1 MLLNEVDAKRILREA
16 GISVTDT
23 RLATSRGE
31 AIVLSEELG
40 FPVVL
45 KIVSPDVVHKSDCG
59 GVKLNLGDAE
69 QVGKAYD
76 DITKA
81 VGERYPGAEILGMSV
96 QPMAPGGV
104 EVIVG
109 ISQDEQFGPVIM
121 FGLGGIFVEVL
132 KDVSFRVVPISP
144 RDAAEMIREIKGYAL
159 LTGFRGQPLVDVS
172 SLEEMLL
179 AVSRFVAENP
189 QVEELDLN
197 PVFAYPDGAVA
208 VDARIVIA
216 DGDSPGDRKEER

>member
-76 DITKA
+76 DIIKA